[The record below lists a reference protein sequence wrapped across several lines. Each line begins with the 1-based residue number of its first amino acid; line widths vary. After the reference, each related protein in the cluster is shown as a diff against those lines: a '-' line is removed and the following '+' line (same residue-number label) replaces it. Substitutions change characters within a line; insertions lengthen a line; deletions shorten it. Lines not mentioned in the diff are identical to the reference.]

1 MRSSALDAV
10 LGWEIPPSE
19 LQLTSHSSYATLSAM
34 SEDQNRTSFRIEL
47 PGLEVSISGDRAFVE
62 DIFQE
67 ISADLLPALTGQGR
81 VHAGLTPLDLPVV
94 DESSYTWVYGCSPL
108 YSKVYAVRDTHIRA
122 GLLGGA
128 IDSAQLRRIYVDG
141 VESELF
147 AAIAGGQ
154 QTLWAEFTDE
164 GKERFQTPE

>member
-1 MRSSALDAV
+1 
-10 LGWEIPPSE
+10 
-19 LQLTSHSSYATLSAM
+19 M
-34 SEDQNRTSFRIEL
+34 SEERNRTRFRIEL

-62 DIFQE
+62 DLFKE
-67 ISADLLPALTGQGR
+67 ISADLLPALTGQVGS
-81 VHAGLTPLDLPVV
+81 HAGLTPLDLPTVG
-94 DESSYTWVYGCSPL
+94 ETSYTWVYGCSPL
-108 YSKVYAVRDTHIRA
+108 YSKVYAVRDAHIRA

-128 IDSAQLRRIYVDG
+128 VDPAQLRRIYIDG

-164 GKERFQTPE
+164 GKERFQISE